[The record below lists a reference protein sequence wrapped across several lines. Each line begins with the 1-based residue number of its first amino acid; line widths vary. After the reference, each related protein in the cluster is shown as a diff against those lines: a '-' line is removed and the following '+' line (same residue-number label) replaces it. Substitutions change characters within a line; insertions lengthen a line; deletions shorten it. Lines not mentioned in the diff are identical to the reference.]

1 MKSLAAFAAIVAL
14 CGIPQVAAA
23 QTGTAPF
30 CLQTAS
36 GARCVFGT
44 MGACESARGN
54 TGDTRPGQC
63 ITRTD
68 AQGTTGLGER
78 PAAKSGARMAPPP
91 SAGPEGEV
99 PSR

>member
-1 MKSLAAFAAIVAL
+1 MKSLAAFAAIVTL
-14 CGIPQVAAA
+14 CVTPNVAAA

-30 CLQTAS
+30 CLQTAT
-36 GARCVFGT
+36 GTRCAFGT
-44 MGACESARGN
+44 MGECESARGN
-54 TGDTRPGQC
+54 TGDTSPGQC

-78 PAAKSGARMAPPP
+78 PDNRSGGTRVAPPP
-91 SAGPEGEV
+91 SAGGEV

>member
-1 MKSLAAFAAIVAL
+1 MKTLAALIAIVAL
-14 CGIPQVAAA
+14 VALPEIATA

-30 CLQTAS
+30 CLQTTA
-36 GARCVFGT
+36 GTRCVFGT
-44 MGACESARGN
+44 MGECESARGS
-54 TGDTRPGQC
+54 TGDTGPGQC

-68 AQGTTGLGER
+68 AQGTTGLGEK
-78 PAAKSGARMAPPP
+78 PSVKSGTRMTPPP